1 MGQVGGLPVPSAT
14 WGWGARSL
22 SLVKTSL
29 DGGGVAR
36 LDMGK
41 LGATGPQAEA
51 VAGSGVS
58 RVPVALGGGDHPD
71 LHPGDFHT
79 LTPSHRVH
87 THRLMARPPPP
98 LALGSLCK
106 GWLHLSPPQDSWPG
120 RPQISEQFS
129 RVGPPD
135 SESWTNLP
143 VCVAEA
149 HAQPPHG

>member
-14 WGWGARSL
+14 WGWGAQSL
-22 SLVKTSL
+22 SLVKMSL

-87 THRLMARPPPP
+87 THRLMARPPSPCSGIPLQGVASPLTPSGLLAWAPP
-98 LALGSLCK
+98 N
-106 GWLHLSPPQDSWPG
+106 
-120 RPQISEQFS
+120 I
-129 RVGPPD
+129 
-135 SESWTNLP
+135 
-143 VCVAEA
+143 
-149 HAQPPHG
+149 